1 MPLLL
6 ATALL
11 AASVAIPPETER
23 WTRLELDDYVIYSAA
38 RDNVTRDVAQRL
50 QLMRDGVAMITRL
63 NVHPPHRVTVIL
75 FPNDR
80 EFAPFRDAGMGKK
93 MTHVSALFGGS
104 PDAGFILIDTDSRS
118 GFDRSVYHELTHCFT
133 RNTSGD
139 LPLWYSEGIAEFY
152 STFQTYGRDK
162 LRESS

>member
-63 NVHPPHRVTVIL
+63 NVHPPHRVTVIV
-75 FPNDR
+75 FHNDHSY
-80 EFAPFRDAGMGKK
+80 APYRDAALGR
-93 MTHVSALFGGS
+93 SAPNVAALHAGT
-104 PDAGFILIDTDSRS
+104 PDSEFILIDADS
-118 GFDRSVYHELTHCFT
+118 GVT
-133 RNTSGD
+133 
-139 LPLWYSEGIAEFY
+139 W
-152 STFQTYGRDK
+152 GR
-162 LRESS
+162 